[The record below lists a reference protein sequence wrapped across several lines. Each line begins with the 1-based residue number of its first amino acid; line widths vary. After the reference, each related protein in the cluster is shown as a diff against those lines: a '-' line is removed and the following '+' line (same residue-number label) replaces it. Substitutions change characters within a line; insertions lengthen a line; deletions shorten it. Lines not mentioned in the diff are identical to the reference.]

1 MGKERNTL
9 YEDLSKIRVDL
20 RILSGHI
27 TDILPLA
34 RRKNEDIYM
43 YLYYLQGLTDQDE
56 MNIKNFQE
64 ELKNGQ

>member
-1 MGKERNTL
+1 MSKERNTL

-27 TDILPLA
+27 TDILPIA
-34 RRKNEDIYM
+34 RRKNEEIYT
-43 YLYYLQGLTDQDE
+43 YLYHLQGLTDQDE
-56 MNIKNFQE
+56 IHIKDFQE